1 MKKNLVSYSLF
12 LAFSLILSACANAAP
27 TQDPGQVATE
37 VAAQVEAQLATRV
50 AQAMAALAATQKAQT
65 TSTPFIPTIGPNSTL
80 ASVKTP
86 TVSSLPG
93 LPTGVACNATP
104 RNEGETFPD
113 GTTLHINY
121 AFTKTWTISNQGS
134 CTWNANYKL
143 KFVSGDQMG
152 GPAFILFGKSVPPW
166 QTITLALPLTTTS
179 SVGTSTGYWG
189 LYDDKD
195 VYFGRVWVTI
205 NRITV
210 APTSASFSV
219 TGVTFALTSTTSCK
233 ITATIT
239 ANGAGTVTYTWRWPS
254 SGEYT
259 STQSFSGATALGV
272 NSPQLPAGT
281 TGVSIYIQPNNQT
294 WPATAITIPTS
305 CT

>member
-1 MKKNLVSYSLF
+1 MKKYLVSYSLF

-86 TVSSLPG
+86 TVLSLPG
-93 LPTGVACNATP
+93 VPTGVACNATP
-104 RNEGETFPD
+104 RSEGESHPD
-113 GTTLHINY
+113 GTTLYINT
-121 AFTKTWTISNQGS
+121 AFTKKWALSNQGS

-152 GPAFILFGKSVPPW
+152 GPAFILFGASVPPW
-166 QTITLALPLTTTS
+166 QSITLALPLKTTN
-179 SVGTSTGYWG
+179 SVGTSTGIWG

-210 APTSASFSV
+210 APTSSV
-219 TGVTFALTSTTSCK
+219 YAVTDV
-233 ITATIT
+233 TIT
-239 ANGAGTVTYTWRWPS
+239 QSGTGTCTYNAAITTNGG
-254 SGEYT
+254 G
-259 STQSFSGATALGV
+259 GV
-272 NSPQLPAGT
+272 EFHWIID
-281 TGVSIYIQPNNQT
+281 GVAKP
-294 WPATAITIPTS
+294 TIPTDDFTGAQTHAYTYGTALS
-305 CT
+305 SGDHIVHIYIDIPNHTEYGPAAFQCP